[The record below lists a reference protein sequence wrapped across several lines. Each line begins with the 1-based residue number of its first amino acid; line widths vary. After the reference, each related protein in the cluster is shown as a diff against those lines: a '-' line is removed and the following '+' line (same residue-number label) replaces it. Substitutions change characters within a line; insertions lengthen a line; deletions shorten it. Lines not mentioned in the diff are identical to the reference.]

1 MWWTYISHSVAN
13 QHVRGNNEIH
23 CVADPQVMEMQATN
37 SPVSYGCLTV
47 DEDKSF
53 KSIPIYSVK
62 LRYCSVIMP
71 LYPVIQSTCKQIILL
86 EYKIERNS
94 TTTKN
99 YVFDST
105 LPQKE

>member
-47 DEDKSF
+47 DE
-53 KSIPIYSVK
+53 
-62 LRYCSVIMP
+62 
-71 LYPVIQSTCKQIILL
+71 
-86 EYKIERNS
+86 E
-94 TTTKN
+94 
-99 YVFDST
+99 
-105 LPQKE
+105 